1 MIGKTLGH
9 YQITG
14 KLGEG
19 GMGVVYKARDTHLD
33 RFAALKVLPPEKVSD
48 PERKRRFIQE
58 AKAASALNHPSIIT
72 IYDIDQADGI
82 DYIAMEYVAGKTL
95 DDLIPRKGIRLPLAL
110 KYAVQIADALA
121 RAHGAGIIHRDL
133 KPSNVM
139 VDEHGLVKV
148 LDFGLA
154 KLTEVSG
161 PEAETAATRTG
172 EGTVL
177 GTAAYMSPEQAEGK
191 HIDTR
196 SDIFSFGSM
205 LYEMLTGQRAF
216 RGDTRASTIASI
228 LREEPKPISQ
238 VAEGMPRDAEKIVRR
253 CLRKDPEQRFQ
264 TMADLR
270 VALTEL
276 KEESDSGVLETTGEA
291 RPRRSRR
298 LTWALLG
305 VVAVLVI
312 AAFGM
317 WLL

>member
-48 PERKRRFIQE
+48 PDRKRRFIQE

-72 IYDIDQADGI
+72 IYDIDQAAGI
-82 DYIAMEYVAGKTL
+82 DFIAMEYVAGKTL

-148 LDFGLA
+148 MDFGLA

-191 HIDTR
+191 QIDTR

-216 RGDTRASTIASI
+216 PGDTRASTIASI
-228 LREEPKPISQ
+228 LREEPKAISQ
-238 VAEGMPRDAEKIVRR
+238 VAEGLPREVERIVKR
-253 CLRKDPEQRFQ
+253 CLRKDPVERFQ
-264 TMADLR
+264 HMDDLK
-270 VALTEL
+270 VALEEL
-276 KEESDSGVLETTGEA
+276 KEESDSQG
-291 RPRRSRR
+291 
-298 LTWALLG
+298 
-305 VVAVLVI
+305 LVI
-312 AAFGM
+312 GVAPAQARRR
-317 WLL
+317 WLLAAVIALPIAIL

>member
-1 MIGKTLGH
+1 
-9 YQITG
+9 
-14 KLGEG
+14 
-19 GMGVVYKARDTHLD
+19 
-33 RFAALKVLPPEKVSD
+33 
-48 PERKRRFIQE
+48 
-58 AKAASALNHPSIIT
+58 
-72 IYDIDQADGI
+72 
-82 DYIAMEYVAGKTL
+82 MEYVAGKTL
-95 DDLIPRKGIRLPLAL
+95 DDLIPRKGLRLSFAL

-121 RAHGAGIIHRDL
+121 RAHGSGIIHRDL

-154 KLTEVSG
+154 KLTETSG

-172 EGTVL
+172 AGTVL

-253 CLRKDPEQRFQ
+253 YLRKDPEHRFQ
-264 TMADLR
+264 HIDDLK
-270 VALTEL
+270 VALQEL
-276 KEESDSGVLETTGEA
+276 KEESGSGEVTGTVPLEQACCEA
-291 RPRRSRR
+291 FRPQSP
-298 LTWALLG
+298 AK
-305 VVAVLVI
+305 
-312 AAFGM
+312 
-317 WLL
+317 